1 MSLSS
6 NQALEAAKNPPNQA
20 KVLKGEKYE
29 SRLRIL
35 TQAYSAE
42 DIEHQS
48 AWKEVKTYLYN
59 TLTTDKYN
67 AVLRYFTFPLSV
79 VNISNDIMTDIYTV
93 FNGRNPYF
101 DTIYPNERFKENAQ
115 AVVANVNI
123 KKWIEH
129 KGKEVLK
136 CMPNSI
142 TVIDINEKGEP
153 ILILVPNGNLLG
165 YEFKKCGSFDYVVFE
180 HSYGDDWKRIAVYDD
195 EYYRVYLKKDNGS
208 IQLEIENPHNL
219 GYCPAK
225 FFYDKPL
232 NNKHDFDRCVPLS
245 NVMGVMSQWQLM
257 DTYIYYADH
266 YSSFPVMEYADN
278 ECTVEGC
285 NNGEIDGEPILN
297 DANEVISYTLPKPC
311 PNCAKKGLIG
321 PGTAVGIEVSEDAD
335 IQDTRGVLSFIAPDV
350 GSLEYAVTKQ
360 VDRENFIKINTVG
373 YNNITTK
380 EAVNEQ
386 QIKFL
391 AESRSKTPRE
401 ISEHL
406 SDLYIWI
413 VQTIHNLI
421 YDTSVMVN
429 ASFGTE
435 FLVLSE
441 KDLML
446 LIQEAKKAGV
456 QSSIIA
462 DLNKQLIETKYK
474 TQPNKVAYMSIASDL
489 EPSPFDTKE
498 EVKDKFASG
507 MITPTD
513 YYIKLNFFDLIRRF
527 ERENG
532 SIVTFGVELPYDQ
545 KINRI
550 KDTLIFYTNQNLES
564 NGNDTTEPT
573 ETGGTGATDN

>member
-1 MSLSS
+1 
-6 NQALEAAKNPPNQA
+6 
-20 KVLKGEKYE
+20 
-29 SRLRIL
+29 
-35 TQAYSAE
+35 
-42 DIEHQS
+42 
-48 AWKEVKTYLYN
+48 
-59 TLTTDKYN
+59 
-67 AVLRYFTFPLSV
+67 
-79 VNISNDIMTDIYTV
+79 MTDLYTV
-93 FNGRNPYF
+93 FNGRNANF
-101 DTIYPNERFKENAQ
+101 DTVYPNERFKENAQ
-115 AVVANVNI
+115 AVLTAVNV
-123 KKWIEH
+123 KDWIVK

-142 TVIDINEKGEP
+142 TVVDINEKGEP
-153 ILILVPNGNLLG
+153 ILILVPNHKLLG
-165 YEFKKCGSFDYVVFE
+165 YEFKKDSSFDYVVFE
-180 HSYGDDWKRIAVYDD
+180 HSCGDDWKRIAVYDD
-195 EYYRVYLKKDNGS
+195 EYYRVYLQKDSGNL
-208 IQLEIENPHNL
+208 QLEVENAHNL

-232 NNKHDFDRCVPLS
+232 NNRYDFDRCIPLS

-285 NNGEIDGEPILN
+285 NNGQIDGEPILN
-297 DANEVISYTLPKPC
+297 EANEVISYAMPKEC

-321 PGTAVGIEVSEDAD
+321 PGTAVGVEVSEDSD
-335 IQDTRGVLSFIAPDV
+335 VQDTRGVLSFIAPDV
-350 GSLEYAVTKQ
+350 SSLEYAVGKQ

-373 YNNITTK
+373 YNNVTTK

-401 ISEHL
+401 VSAHL
-406 SDLYIWI
+406 TELYVWI

-421 YDTSVMVN
+421 FDSSVMIN

-441 KDLML
+441 KDLMM
-446 LIQEAKKAGV
+446 LIQDAKKAGV

-462 DLNKQLIETKYK
+462 DLNQQLIETKFK
-474 TQPNKVAYMSIASDL
+474 TQPNKVAYMSIAADL
-489 EPSPFDTKE
+489 EPSPFDTRE
-498 EVKDKFASG
+498 EAEKKYNSG

-532 SIVTFGVELPYDQ
+532 SIITFGIELPYDQ
-545 KINRI
+545 KIKRI

-564 NGNDTTEPT
+564 NDTTEQ
-573 ETGGTGATDN
+573 ATASESGVGQSDI